1 MDCKRSEEESAL
13 SISKKNTPK
22 GKHAKTVSNETE
34 TMKDAF
40 PVEDASESTGQ
51 EEAPNP
57 APRVAEPGDT
67 SVLPADTV
75 FGEGAYGP
83 MPTMPGNFASPQ
95 PGAMAQAKPKRSAGK
110 IAAIVIGVILAV
122 LAVVYVAGAIFFMG
136 RFMPNTHVGGM
147 DLSLRP
153 ISDVKQDI
161 DQTISNYELSVEGQ
175 GFALDLSSEDTGI
188 VVDSQAIVESMHQD
202 TSPWAWPVE
211 LFKDHDETDKLAA
224 SYNQSGLDAL
234 VRAAIDEFN
243 ASATAPVNATIAFS
257 EADGAFVVQ
266 PEQAGTMLNAD
277 YVIQAIDAAVITV
290 QSSVELTEEALIQPT
305 VLSTEPKLQ
314 TAADQAN
321 TMIAADVT
329 LTLAGN
335 SAAELDAAQ
344 ISQWIALGEDLSVSL
359 NQEALTAWVD
369 ELAAKYDTVGSE
381 RTYTR
386 PDGKKITV
394 SGGSYGWKVD
404 RDALL
409 AQVQEA
415 VSAGT
420 VATQEIPCS
429 SKAAVFNGKGAQDWS
444 GRYVDIDL
452 TEQHVRFY
460 DGNGS
465 IIWES
470 DCVSGRPDGD
480 RDTPTGINKLNAKQS
495 PSTLI
500 GYKDGKKTYETPV
513 SYWMPFIRNSV
524 GLHDATWQS
533 SFGGDRYKT
542 HGSHGCINLP
552 LSKAK
557 ELYGLIK
564 VGDVVITHF

>member
-1 MDCKRSEEESAL
+1 M

-22 GKHAKTVSNETE
+22 GKHAKTASSETGA
-34 TMKDAF
+34 MKGAG
-40 PVEDASESTGQ
+40 PVEGASASAAQ
-51 EEAPNP
+51 EETTRP
-57 APRVAEPGDT
+57 APRAAAPGDT

-83 MPTMPGNFASPQ
+83 MPAMPGNFVSSQ
-95 PGAMAQAKPKRSAGK
+95 SGAMAQAKPKRNARK
-110 IAAIVIGVILAV
+110 IAAIVVGAILAV
-122 LAVVYVAGAIFFMG
+122 LAVVYVAGAVFFMG
-136 RFMPNTHVGGM
+136 RFMPNTYVGGM

-153 ISDVKQDI
+153 ISEVEQDI
-161 DQTISNYELSVEGQ
+161 DRTISNYELSVEGQ
-175 GFALDLSSEDTGI
+175 GFTLDLSSEDTGI
-188 VVDSQAIVESMHQD
+188 VVDAQAIVESMHQD
-202 TSPWAWPVE
+202 VSPWAWPIE
-211 LFKDHDETDKLAA
+211 LFKEHDETDKLAA
-224 SYNQSGLDAL
+224 SYNESGLDAL

-266 PEQAGTMLNAD
+266 PEQPGTMLNAD
-277 YVIQAIDAAVITV
+277 YVIQSIDAAVITV
-290 QSSVELTEEALIQPT
+290 QSSLELTEEALIQPT

-321 TMIAADVT
+321 TMITADVT

-335 SAAELDAAQ
+335 AAAELDAAR
-344 ISQWIALGEDLSVSL
+344 ISQWITLGEDLSVSL
-359 NQEALTAWVD
+359 SQESLTAWVD
-369 ELAAKYDTVGSE
+369 ELAAQYDTVGSE

-460 DGNGS
+460 DENGS

-480 RDTPTGINKLNAKQS
+480 RDTPTGVNKLNNKQS